1 MKKSFFRK
9 VTKWGAGILLLFFTL
24 VNVILYN
31 HAYHFTH
38 FTQEGSK
45 KTGRPEELSLGEK
58 LSLALTGIKN
68 PKPRNVTKPLNPFR
82 VVNLENEQGT
92 QLEGWLIETENS
104 RGTVI
109 LFHGYT
115 STKSQLLT
123 EAEAFRGLGFSTLL
137 MDMSGH
143 GGSAGNVTTIGYY
156 EAADVAAAYRYART
170 LDDRII
176 LYGVSMGAAA
186 ILRAVPIYGLQPA
199 ALVLECPF
207 ADMVQAVRNRFR
219 LMHVPE
225 YLLAEML
232 VFWGGWQNDYNAF
245 SHNPSDYARQVQT
258 PVLLMYGLRDRRV
271 VKPEVE
277 IIYRNLKGP
286 KELVYFENL
295 EHESYCK
302 KQPLRWKAAVNNFL
316 EPKKV
321 PRHDLRRF

>member
-1 MKKSFFRK
+1 M
-9 VTKWGAGILLLFFTL
+9 KWGAGILLLFFVL
-24 VNVILYN
+24 INVILYN

-38 FTQEGSK
+38 FTPSGSK
-45 KTGRPEELSLGEK
+45 KTGRPEELSIGEK
-58 LSLALTGIKN
+58 FSLAFTGIKN
-68 PKPRNVTKPLNPFR
+68 PKPRNVKQPRQPFR
-82 VVNLENEQGT
+82 VVNLTNERGNH
-92 QLEGWLIETENS
+92 LEGWLIRTDNS
-104 RGTVI
+104 RGTVV

-123 EAEAFRGLGFSTLL
+123 EAEAFQGLGFSTLL

-143 GGSAGNVTTIGYY
+143 GGSAGSVTTIGYH

-170 LDDRII
+170 LDDRVV

-186 ILRAVPIYGLQPA
+186 ILRATAVYGLQPA

-245 SHNPSDYARQVQT
+245 SHNPSDYARQVRV

-277 IIYRNLKGP
+277 AIYRNLKGL
-286 KELVYFENL
+286 KELIYFENL

-316 EPKKV
+316 EHKKALG
-321 PRHDLRRF
+321 HDLRRF